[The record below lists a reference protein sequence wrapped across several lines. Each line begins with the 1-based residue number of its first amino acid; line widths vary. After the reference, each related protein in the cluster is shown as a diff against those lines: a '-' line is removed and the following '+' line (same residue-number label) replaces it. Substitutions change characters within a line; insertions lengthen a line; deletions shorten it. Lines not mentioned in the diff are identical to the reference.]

1 MAGYELGRLFYGFVM
16 ISKDFLKAGHAPT
29 LFSAFL
35 YFDMSFMVWVLLGA
49 LGVQIATSLG
59 LTPAEKGFMV
69 ALPILAGALLRLV
82 NGFLVDRIGPKK
94 TGTISQLIVIAGL
107 LLAWLLQ
114 VNSYG
119 GVLALGIVLG
129 VAGASF
135 AVALPLASR
144 WYPPK
149 YQGIALG
156 IAGAGNS
163 GTVFASLFAPSLA
176 KAFGWSAVFGIAA
189 IPLIITFVIYLF
201 LAKDSPEQPAPKTT
215 AQYLDVFRQVD
226 AWWFLLFYGVT
237 FGGFVGLSSSLNIYF
252 NSEYGIEPVAAGFF
266 TAACVLTGSLMRP
279 IGGGLAD
286 RIGGIRTLSIMYG
299 VAAVALVILS
309 FGMPGVWSAVM
320 VLIVGMG
327 ALGMGNGAVFQL
339 VPQRFR
345 NEMGVMTGLVGMFGG
360 IGGFY
365 LAATLGMSKQV
376 TGSYQT
382 GLIGFAVLALVALW
396 GLSSVK
402 KRWRG
407 TWQAFGAADAKL

>member
-1 MAGYELGRLFYGFVM
+1 M
-16 ISKDFLKAGHAPT
+16 ISKDFFKAGHTPT
-29 LFSAFL
+29 LLSAFL

-49 LGVQIATSLG
+49 LGVQIAASLG

-69 ALPILAGALLRLV
+69 AVPILAGAALRLV
-82 NGFLVDRIGPKK
+82 NGVLVDRIGPKK
-94 TGTISQLIVIAGL
+94 TGTIGQIIVISGL
-107 LLAWLLQ
+107 LLAWILQ
-114 VNSYG
+114 INNYG
-119 GVLALGIVLG
+119 GILALGVVLG
-129 VAGASF
+129 MAGASF

-163 GTVFASLFAPSLA
+163 GTVLASLFAPSLA
-176 KAFGWSAVFGIAA
+176 KAFGWTTVFGIVA
-189 IPLIITFVIYLF
+189 IPLIITLVIYQF
-201 LAKDSPEQPAPKTT
+201 LAKDSPDQPPAKTWG
-215 AQYLDVFRQVD
+215 QYLAIFKQSD

-252 NSEYGIEPVAAGFF
+252 NSEYGIEPVHAGFF
-266 TAACVLTGSLMRP
+266 TAACVFAGSMLRP
-279 IGGGLAD
+279 IGGGLSD
-286 RIGGIRTLSIMYG
+286 RIGGIRTLSIMYS
-299 VAAVALVILS
+299 VAAAALVVLS
-309 FGMPGVWSAVM
+309 FGMPTVWTAVA
-320 VLIVGMG
+320 VLLVAMG

-360 IGGFY
+360 VGGFY
-365 LAATLGMSKQV
+365 LAASLGLSKQA
-376 TGSYQT
+376 TGSYQL
-382 GLIGFAVLALVALW
+382 GLIGFAVLALIALS
-396 GLSSVK
+396 GLTFVK